1 MAHSHPYL
9 YLNPNALR
17 EAGLEAE
24 AVERFLAE
32 QIRQE
37 DGIAHAITRADLLI

>member
-9 YLNPNALR
+9 CLNPNALR
-17 EAGLEAE
+17 EAGFEAE

-32 QIRQE
+32 QI
-37 DGIAHAITRADLLI
+37 H